1 MADLFELGRTPAR
14 YDLIAEHTCF
24 CAIDPLRRDEYVDQV
39 AAALVPGGALVGL
52 FYAHGRPGGPPF
64 TVDADE
70 LRARFGRRFVVDSLG
85 NIMLT
90 MLNPLVITRTD
101 DGEFLFHSL
110 QYSAR
115 GGDSD
120 EYYFLAHHGAT
131 VVFSGAGVNAND
143 PGNFKTDVSQ
153 PGLTELSGFAT
164 QPITRLTVVSS
175 KTTPTQADYSHVAMD
190 NLQFTVVS
198 EVPEPATFALF
209 GIGLLALSA
218 RRARR

>member
-1 MADLFELGRTPAR
+1 MWFCMKKHVARATVASMLVCASARADLVPVILNFQDIVVTGVGG
-14 YDLIAEHTCF
+14 
-24 CAIDPLRRDEYVDQV
+24 DPISEYQ
-39 AAALVPGGALVGL
+39 G
-52 FYAHGRPGGPPF
+52 F
-64 TVDADE
+64 TFDA
-70 LRARFGRRFVVDSLG
+70 GSFVVDSLG

-101 DGEFLFHSL
+101 GGEFLFHSL

-209 GIGLLALSA
+209 GVGLLALSA